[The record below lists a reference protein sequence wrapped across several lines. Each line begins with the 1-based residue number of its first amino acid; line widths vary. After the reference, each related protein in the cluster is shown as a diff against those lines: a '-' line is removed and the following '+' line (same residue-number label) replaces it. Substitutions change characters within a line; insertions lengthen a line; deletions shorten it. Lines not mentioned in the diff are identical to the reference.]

1 MTDCIAVFPAAVT
14 RLTVKSR
21 VSRPS
26 GKLEVVTAEVA
37 GAGSSRDIAS
47 SLVLSLLACN
57 GAANLGRLDK
67 VFSQNQDVL
76 SKMTTSELAQ
86 RSLGHRAKRR
96 IMRALGP
103 WGVFL
108 QGFIAHP
115 VMVGSI
121 IPSSRFTIAKLLGPV
136 KWDECKLFV
145 EYGPGVGTFCRP
157 VLERLPRDGQLIV
170 IDTNPLYIDYL
181 KATIADSRFVP
192 VLGSAA
198 EVESIVRAHGH
209 DHADYVLSGLP
220 FSTLPSGV
228 GPAIAAATYRV
239 LRPGGAFLVYQFS
252 AKARDFMAKHFK
264 HIDAGFEALNV
275 LPCKLF
281 WGWKD

>member
-1 MTDCIAVFPAAVT
+1 
-14 RLTVKSR
+14 
-21 VSRPS
+21 
-26 GKLEVVTAEVA
+26 
-37 GAGSSRDIAS
+37 
-47 SLVLSLLACN
+47 
-57 GAANLGRLDK
+57 
-67 VFSQNQDVL
+67 
-76 SKMTTSELAQ
+76 MTTTELA
-86 RSLGHRAKRR
+86 RKPLSARIKHRIKRA
-96 IMRALGP
+96 MGP

-108 QGFIAHP
+108 QGFFEHP

-121 IPSSRFTIAKLLGPV
+121 IPSSRFTIARMLGPV

-157 VLERLPRDGQLIV
+157 VLERLPRDGRLIV

-181 KATIADSRFVP
+181 KATIADSRFIP

-198 EVESIVRAHGH
+198 DVEDIVHAHGF

-220 FSTLPSGV
+220 FSTLPDGV
-228 GPAIAAATYRV
+228 GPAIAAATHRV

-252 AKARDFMAKHFK
+252 ARARDFMARHFTR
-264 HIDAGFEALNV
+264 IDADFEPLNV

-281 WGWKD
+281 WGWKE

>member
-1 MTDCIAVFPAAVT
+1 MTSTQLARKPLAARIKQ
-14 RLTVKSR
+14 RLK
-21 VSRPS
+21 
-26 GKLEVVTAEVA
+26 
-37 GAGSSRDIAS
+37 
-47 SLVLSLLACN
+47 
-57 GAANLGRLDK
+57 
-67 VFSQNQDVL
+67 
-76 SKMTTSELAQ
+76 
-86 RSLGHRAKRR
+86 RA
-96 IMRALGP
+96 MGP

-108 QGFIAHP
+108 QGFVEHP

-121 IPSSRFTIAKLLGPV
+121 IPSSRFTIARMLGPV

-157 VLERLPRDGQLIV
+157 VLERLARDGRLIV

-181 KATIADSRFVP
+181 KATITDSRFIP

-198 EVESIVRAHGH
+198 DVEDIVQAHGF

-220 FSTLPSGV
+220 FSTLPDGV
-228 GPAIAAATYRV
+228 GPAIAAATHRV

-252 AKARDFMAKHFK
+252 AKARDFMARHFTR
-264 HIDAGFEALNV
+264 IDQDFEWLNV

>member
-1 MTDCIAVFPAAVT
+1 
-14 RLTVKSR
+14 
-21 VSRPS
+21 
-26 GKLEVVTAEVA
+26 
-37 GAGSSRDIAS
+37 
-47 SLVLSLLACN
+47 
-57 GAANLGRLDK
+57 
-67 VFSQNQDVL
+67 
-76 SKMTTSELAQ
+76 MTTSELAQ
-86 RSLGHRAKRR
+86 RTLGRRTFLGAKRR
-96 IMRALGP
+96 VMQALGP

-108 QGFIAHP
+108 QGFIEHP

-121 IPSSRFTIAKLLGPV
+121 IPSSKYTIAKMLAPV
-136 KWDECKLFV
+136 RWDECKLFV

-157 VLERLPRDGQLIV
+157 VLDKLRRDGQLIV

-181 KATIADSRFVP
+181 KATISDSRFVP

-198 EVESIVRAHGH
+198 DVESIVRAHGH
-209 DHADYVLSGLP
+209 ANADYVLSGLP
-220 FSTLPSGV
+220 FSTLPDGV

-252 AKARDFMAKHFK
+252 AKARDFMARHFK

-275 LPCKLF
+275 LPCRLF